1 MFDMSITPGNKFVAL
16 AKDVASAP
24 PNKVVVRLSFVED
37 EPPQLWR
44 LVSVRCAND
53 TDLCARPTSTVALA
67 DQNRRWQITR
77 PAARINAG
85 SLVQDAGPMAATGHW
100 PALALPECRGLLLP
114 PFGSQ
119 PDCPIP
125 TLTPIPTLAHVYA

>member
-16 AKDVASAP
+16 AKNDASAT

-85 SLVQDAGPMAATGHW
+85 SLVQDAGPVAATAGQ
-100 PALALPECRGLLLP
+100 PSPECRGLLLQ

-119 PDCPIP
+119 PDREPP
-125 TLTPIPTLAHVYA
+125 THTPIPTLAHTYA